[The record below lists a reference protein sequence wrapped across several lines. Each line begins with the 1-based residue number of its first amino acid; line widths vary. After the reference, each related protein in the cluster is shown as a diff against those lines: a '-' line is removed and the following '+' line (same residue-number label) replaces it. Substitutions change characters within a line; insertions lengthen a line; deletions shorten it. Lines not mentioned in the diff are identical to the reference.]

1 MKDGGGAKETNNR
14 EEDLKSISWQAG
26 RDSRTMGPERHEIR
40 CSNEHNKQMST
51 ISSHHQHQNHSF
63 AENGGKNEKRHVRTR
78 FFLI

>member
-1 MKDGGGAKETNNR
+1 MKDNSGANETRNR
-14 EEDLKSISWQAG
+14 EEDLEPVSRLAG
-26 RDSRTMGPERHEIR
+26 RGSRTMGPERHEIR